1 MKKTELWTLFALIV
15 IVLQGCSS
23 SARTQNTDEWVSL
36 FDGESFSGWKV
47 AAENPDTWK
56 VEDGKLVCHG
66 ARSHLFYVGDDRPF
80 VNFEFKADIMTTPGS
95 NSGIYFHTR
104 YQKEAWPRSGYEVQV
119 NNTHKDLKRTASL
132 YGVENVLEAPAKDNQ
147 WFTIHI
153 IINGK
158 RVITKVNGK
167 TQVDFTE
174 PQGQKAFSEKFER
187 RLGKGTF
194 ALQGHDPQSTVYYKN
209 IRVKR
214 LP

>member
-1 MKKTELWTLFALIV
+1 MLFALIM
-15 IVLQGCSS
+15 IVLGGCSS
-23 SARTQNTDEWVSL
+23 SARTQNTDGWVSL

-47 AAENPDTWK
+47 ATENPETWK
-56 VEDGKLVCHG
+56 VQDGKLVCHG

-80 VNFEFKADIMTTPGS
+80 ENFEFKADIMTTPGS

-104 YQKEAWPRSGYEVQV
+104 YQKEGWPKSGYEVQV
-119 NNTHKDLKRTASL
+119 NNTHKDVKKTASL
-132 YGVENVLEAPAKDNQ
+132 YGVENVLETPAKDDQ
-147 WFTIHI
+147 WFTMHI
-153 IINGK
+153 IVSGN

-174 PQGQKAFSEKFER
+174 PQGQEAFSEKFER
-187 RLGKGTF
+187 RLNKGTF
-194 ALQGHDPQSTVYYKN
+194 ALQGHDPQSKVYYKN

>member
-1 MKKTELWTLFALIV
+1 MRKIGLWMLAGVAVLM
-15 IVLQGCSS
+15 LQGCN
-23 SARTQNTDEWVSL
+23 SAVKVDSADGWVSL

-47 AAENPDTWK
+47 AAENPETWK
-56 VEDGKLVCHG
+56 IEDGKLVCCG
-66 ARSHLFYVGDDRPF
+66 PRSHIFYVGDDRPF

-119 NNTHKDLKRTASL
+119 NNTHKDYKRTASL

-147 WFTIHI
+147 WFTMHI
-153 IINGK
+153 IVSGN
-158 RVITKVNGK
+158 RVITKVNGR

-174 PQGQKAFSEKFER
+174 PQGQEAFSDKFER

-194 ALQGHDPQSTVYYKN
+194 ALQGHDPASKVYYKN

>member
-1 MKKTELWTLFALIV
+1 MKKTGLWTPLVLIV

-23 SARTQNTDEWVSL
+23 PAKTQNADGWVNL

-47 AAENPDTWK
+47 AAENPETWK
-56 VEDGKLVCHG
+56 VQDGKLVCHG
-66 ARSHLFYVGDDRPF
+66 PRSHLFYVGDDKPF
-80 VNFEFKADIMTTPGS
+80 TNFEFKADIMTTPGS

-119 NNTHKDLKRTASL
+119 NNTHKDYKRTASL
-132 YGVENVLEAPAKDNQ
+132 YGVENVLEAPVKDDQ
-147 WFTIHI
+147 WFTMHI
-153 IINGK
+153 IVNGN
-158 RVITKVNGK
+158 RVITKVDGK
-167 TQVDFTE
+167 TQIDFTE
-174 PQGQKAFSEKFER
+174 PQGQEAFSDKFER

-194 ALQGHDPQSTVYYKN
+194 ALQGHDPQSKVYYKN

>member
-1 MKKTELWTLFALIV
+1 MIL
-15 IVLQGCSS
+15 LQGCSS
-23 SARTQNTDEWVSL
+23 SARTQNTDGWVSL

-56 VEDGKLVCHG
+56 IEDGKLVCHG
-66 ARSHLFYVGDDRPF
+66 LRSHLFYVGDDRSF

-95 NSGIYFHTR
+95 NSGIYIHTR
-104 YQKEAWPRSGYEVQV
+104 YQKEAWPKFGYEIQV
-119 NNTHKDLKRTASL
+119 NNTHKDVKRTASL
-132 YGVENVLEAPAKDNQ
+132 YGVENVLKAPAKDNK
-147 WFTIHI
+147 WFTMHI
-153 IINGK
+153 IVNGN

-174 PQGQKAFSEKFER
+174 PQGQEAFSEKFER

-194 ALQGHDPQSTVYYKN
+194 ALQGHDPQSKVYYKN